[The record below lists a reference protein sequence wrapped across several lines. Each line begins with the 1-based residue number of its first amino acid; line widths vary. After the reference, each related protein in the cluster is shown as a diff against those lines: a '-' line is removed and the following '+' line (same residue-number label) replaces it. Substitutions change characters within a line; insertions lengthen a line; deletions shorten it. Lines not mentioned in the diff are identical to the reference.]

1 MIAALQEYRERTI
14 AAQDGLRLYYRDYG
28 DPNSART
35 PLVCLAGLTRNSKD
49 AHEFALRHSKDRRV
63 LCPDYRGRGR
73 SAYDSNHKNYSPNTY
88 VSDLVHVLDAANVHR
103 AVIAGT
109 SLGGLLAMGLAVLRP
124 AVVAGV
130 ILNDIGPDIPE
141 GGASRIA
148 GYIGAAR
155 VFDDWPTAAAAL
167 SERFA
172 AAYPDL
178 EEARW
183 IALAKETFA
192 EGKDGKV
199 RTDYD
204 LAIAKSFR
212 SGADV
217 PPLWPM
223 FQALGAIPVLAIRGA
238 LSDVLSAETFEKMA
252 EVKPDLI
259 RVTVPNRGHV
269 PLLDEP
275 EAEAAIDEFL
285 AGL

>member
-1 MIAALQEYRERTI
+1 MIAAVQDYRERTI
-14 AAQDGLRLYYRDYG
+14 AAQDGLRLYCRDYG
-28 DPNSART
+28 DPNSQRT
-35 PLVCLAGLTRNSKD
+35 PLVCLVGLTRNSKD

-63 LCPDYRGRGR
+63 LCPDYRGRGK
-73 SAYDSNHKNYSPNTY
+73 SAYDPNPANYRAETY
-88 VSDLVHVLDAANVHR
+88 VSDLVHVLDATNLHR
-103 AVIAGT
+103 VVVTGT
-109 SLGGLLAMGLAVLRP
+109 SLGGLLAMGLAVFRP
-124 AVVAGV
+124 AMVAGV
-130 ILNDIGPDIPE
+130 ILNDIGPDITE

-148 GYIGAAR
+148 GYIGTAQ
-155 VFDDWPTAAAAL
+155 VFDDWPAAAATL
-167 SERFA
+167 KEKFSS
-172 AAYPDL
+172 AYPDL
-178 EEARW
+178 PDRRW
-183 IALAKETFA
+183 LALAKETFA

-212 SGADV
+212 SRADV

-223 FQALGAIPVLAIRGA
+223 FRALGAIPVLAIRGA
-238 LSDVLSAETFEKMA
+238 LSDVLNAETFDKMA

-285 AGL
+285 DRF